1 MATVIKPRTA
11 IIIALTVTAVAVS
24 SFVLLP
30 RWRAS
35 KVSRAQ
41 HKLFT
46 SRAESS
52 EGSKS
57 DENVI
62 EAAQDDRVAV
72 WKPPA
77 LPRRDRH
84 PGPEPEARK
93 ETRLL
98 LTPNSLRSKHKFLE
112 TREAAVD
119 LRGDLGDLQRLRIH
133 NSGKND
139 AQNVLQAKPRVS
151 SAILKKVAIADH
163 KAAPIQLTTTST
175 TTSPVSFKFT
185 DSSSNTSFMN
195 KLPLMTR
202 GSVKIRPERIPP
214 PAHSSDI
221 YISLLTATKF
231 HETRISLLYLTW
243 LQTINPVQVS

>member
-11 IIIALTVTAVAVS
+11 IVIALTVTAVAVS

-30 RWRAS
+30 GWRAS

-98 LTPNSLRSKHKFLE
+98 LTPNPLSSKPKFLG

-119 LRGDLGDLQRLRIH
+119 LQRLRVH
-133 NSGKND
+133 DSRKNKY
-139 AQNVLQAKPRVS
+139 AQKVLRGNPKVPSTV
-151 SAILKKVAIADH
+151 LEKVAIADH
-163 KAAPIQLTTTST
+163 KAAPIQLTTTAT
-175 TTSPVSFKFT
+175 KTSPVSFKFT
-185 DSSSNTSFMN
+185 DTSSNTSFMN
-195 KLPLMTR
+195 KLPSMTR

-243 LQTINPVQVS
+243 LQTINPIQVS